1 MSARLLVIGCAL
13 AACGDNHA
21 APDDAS
27 DGSPPALPCAAVFS
41 ENFTETWAGP
51 VNCATVDT
59 AGDDGHTTLRF
70 AIPARTIDA
79 QFAISIDL
87 GEAPSAGTYTA
98 QNLVTPWSADALH
111 EFEMTS
117 CLYHAGAA
125 TVPPSTFTLALDALD
140 AIDAPDAPDAINAH
154 AHGKLD
160 VMLYVLSRP
169 YTYCGETNIERL
181 AVTF

>member
-1 MSARLLVIGCAL
+1 VSARLLVIGCAL
-13 AACGDNHA
+13 AACGDNDA
-21 APDDAS
+21 APDAAIV
-27 DGSPPALPCAAVFS
+27 GLPEPACAAVFS
-41 ENFTETWAGP
+41 ENFKETWAGP
-51 VNCATVDT
+51 VNCATVET
-59 AGDDGHTTLRF
+59 GDDGHATLRF
-70 AIPARTIDA
+70 AIPSRTINA
-79 QFAISIDL
+79 QFAIAIDL
-87 GEAPSAGTYTA
+87 GEAPVPGTYTA
-98 QNLVTPWSADALH
+98 QNLATPWSADGLH

-125 TVPPSTFTLALDALD
+125 TVPPSTFTLALDA
-140 AIDAPDAPDAINAH
+140 IDAVDPLKAH

>member
-21 APDDAS
+21 APDAAV
-27 DGSPPALPCAAVFS
+27 GNSPEPPCTAVFS

-70 AIPARTIDA
+70 AIPSRAIDA

-87 GEAPSAGTYTA
+87 GEAPAPGTYTA
-98 QNLVTPWSADALH
+98 QNLATPWSADGLH

-125 TVPPSTFTLALDALD
+125 TVPPSTFTLALDAID
-140 AIDAPDAPDAINAH
+140 AIAAH

-181 AVTF
+181 ALTF